1 MGFITTAKSIIAI
14 SRNLL
19 SQPDN
24 RFEYV
29 LTYRFS
35 QDALEMFFSKIRG
48 RFGWNNNPNV
58 LEFKYALRALL
69 QENKIDSPETANCV
83 MPKQD
88 SEPSQDLDL
97 IPADKS
103 PCDPRVYWLL
113 NTTNIWRYDALYYI
127 SGYIAK
133 RLIESIKCP
142 ECAVALYEPQK
153 DTTNASTLLSF
164 KSHGS
169 LFIPSSSTMRV
180 VQETDKVARELMIN
194 WQNMSKKV
202 VERLSL
208 RILERLR
215 NRVFLSLQQHSMETH
230 KLQEMEADHITALI
244 KSICQLYMKIFIYQF
259 SKVHT
264 ERVVK
269 ANRPSTRHKL
279 LKTVLFY
286 ND

>member
-1 MGFITTAKSIIAI
+1 M
-14 SRNLL
+14 L
-19 SQPDN
+19 
-24 RFEYV
+24 
-29 LTYRFS
+29 
-35 QDALEMFFSKIRG
+35 FSKIRG

-69 QENKIDSPETANCV
+69 LENKIDSPETANCV
-83 MPKQD
+83 FPAQD

-97 IPADKS
+97 IPADEP

-127 SGYIAK
+127 SGYISK

-142 ECAVALYEPQK
+142 EGAVAALYGPQK
-153 DTTNASTLLSF
+153 DATNASTLLSF

-180 VQETDKVARELMIN
+180 FKESCKGIDD
-194 WQNMSKKV
+194 
-202 VERLSL
+202 SL
-208 RILERLR
+208 AQYVKEGR
-215 NRVFLSLQQHSMETH
+215 RVFLSLQQHSMETH
-230 KLQEMEADHITALI
+230 KLQEMEALI
-244 KSICQLYMKIFIYQF
+244 KSACQLYMKIFINQF

-264 ERVVK
+264 ERIVK
-269 ANRPSTRHKL
+269 ANLPSTRHKM